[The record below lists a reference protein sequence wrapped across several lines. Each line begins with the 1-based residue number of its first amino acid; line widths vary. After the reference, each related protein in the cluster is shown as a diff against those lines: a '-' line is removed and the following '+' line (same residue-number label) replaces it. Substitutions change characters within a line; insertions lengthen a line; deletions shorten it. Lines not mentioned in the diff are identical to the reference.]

1 MSARVYYIA
10 RRLPSVRLAKSKLK
24 REGGKERK
32 KGREKIEIDGVPLIE
47 AIRESKPF
55 FNIGRAGT
63 HCVYITQ
70 NAADIYRNV
79 NELERVVNP
88 INRFSLVTDQIVF

>member
-1 MSARVYYIA
+1 MG
-10 RRLPSVRLAKSKLK
+10 KK
-24 REGGKERK
+24 RKEQ
-32 KGREKIEIDGVPLIE
+32 KISEVPLIE

-70 NAADIYRNV
+70 NAADTYRNV